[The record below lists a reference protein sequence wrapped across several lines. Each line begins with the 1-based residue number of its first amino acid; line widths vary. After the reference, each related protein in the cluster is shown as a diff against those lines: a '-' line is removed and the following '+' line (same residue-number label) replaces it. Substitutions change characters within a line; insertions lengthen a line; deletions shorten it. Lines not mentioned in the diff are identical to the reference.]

1 MSYGATF
8 PLWRAAAGLHWPAYT
23 RHAFVAGLA
32 DGTLPRPAYLR
43 YLQQD
48 YLFLIQFARAW
59 ALATTKAET
68 LVEMRACAA
77 TVQALIGTE
86 IQLHVQTCAA
96 EGITEA
102 ELGTTEEALETI
114 AYTRFVLESGHSGD
128 LLDLLAALAPC
139 VLGYGEIGARLGT
152 GTSGAAYQNWINCYA
167 GLPYQ
172 DTCHAVGALI
182 DGVVARRFGPNPAVT
197 PRWPDLCARFATATR
212 LEVRFW
218 QMGLTG

>member
-1 MSYGATF
+1 MSYGVTF
-8 PLWRAAAGLHWPAYT
+8 PLWREAAGGHWPAYA
-23 RHAFVAGLA
+23 RHGFVAGLA

-68 LVEMRACAA
+68 LTEMRACAA

-96 EGITEA
+96 EGLTESDLFA
-102 ELGTTEEALETI
+102 AEEALETI
-114 AYTRFVLESGHSGD
+114 AYTRFVLDSGYSGD

-139 VLGYGEIGARLGT
+139 VLGYGEIGARLGAQT
-152 GTSGAAYQNWINCYA
+152 GDTVYRDWINSYA
-167 GLPYQ
+167 GSPYL

-182 DGVVARRFGPNPAVT
+182 DGVVARRLGPDPEAS
-197 PRWPDLCARFATATR
+197 PRGPDLCARFATATR
-212 LEVRFW
+212 LEAGFW